1 MPNTYTTLSSLFTAI
16 ANAIRA
22 KTGSQA
28 QIVADNFPSE
38 IANIPTGV
46 DTSDATATDGD
57 ILSGKTAYLA
67 DGTKH
72 TGSMADRGSVDVTLD
87 TTTTSYTVPSG
98 KHSGSGTVKVVTQT
112 KSATP
117 SGSAQTVSADSGKVL
132 SSVSVSA
139 IQTQTKSVN
148 PSTSAQTVTPDSGK
162 YLTSVSVGAIST
174 QTKSATPSTS
184 AQTITPDNGKY
195 LTSVSVGAIP
205 NQRSGSQGTITP
217 SSSAQTVYVP
227 SGWHNGNTYFSVG
240 AASGGISS
248 GATLVETLTWTGYEA
263 TTKSFTKC
271 KNGKNYCIVG
281 ATATSYPASI
291 ASVGSLSEITDLKY
305 GTGNYQVFYMNGS
318 SQPSVTRA
326 RPIGAQT
333 DSVKLY
339 EFS

>member
-1 MPNTYTTLSSLFTAI
+1 MPNVHSTLSSLFTDI

-22 KTGSQA
+22 KTGSQS

-72 TGSMADRGSVDVTLD
+72 TGSMTDRGSVDITLD
-87 TTTTSYTVPSG
+87 TSTTSYTVPSG

-117 SGSAQTVSADSGKVL
+117 TTSAQTISADSGKVL

-184 AQTITPDNGKY
+184 AQTVTPDSGKY

-227 SGWHNGNTYFSVG
+227 SGWHDGSTYFSVG
-240 AASGGISS
+240 ASSGGVSS
-248 GATLVETLTWTGYEA
+248 SALVETVTARTTA
-263 TTKSFTKC
+263 TSATQC
-271 KNGKNYCIVG
+271 QNGKNYVFDGAFAVG
-281 ATATSYPASI
+281 ASVVSWGSATKIDPLGY
-291 ASVGSLSEITDLKY
+291 VVKMQ
-305 GTGNYQVFYMNGS
+305 GTT
-318 SQPSVTRA
+318 QPSFRSTTMGSTVE
-326 RPIGAQT
+326 I
-333 DSVKLY
+333 KIY
-339 EFS
+339 ELS